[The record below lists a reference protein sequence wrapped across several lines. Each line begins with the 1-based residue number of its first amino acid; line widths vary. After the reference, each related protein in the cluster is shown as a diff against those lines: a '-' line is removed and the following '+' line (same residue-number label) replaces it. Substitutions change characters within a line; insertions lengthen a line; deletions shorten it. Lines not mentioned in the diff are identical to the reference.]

1 MREEFLVLRALRTHG
16 IRTRGFVLDVSPMA
30 RRLKKIDRSLKQ
42 AGILE
47 WKCKKKGKK

>member
-30 RRLKKIDRSLKQ
+30 RRLKKISQSAATL
-42 AGILE
+42 GM
-47 WKCKKKGKK
+47 KCKKKGKK

>member
-30 RRLKKIDRSLKQ
+30 RRLKKISQ
-42 AGILE
+42 GAATLE
-47 WKCKKKGKK
+47 TKCKKKAKGK

>member
-30 RRLKKIDRSLKQ
+30 RRLKKISIKAKL
-42 AGILE
+42 LE
-47 WKCKKKGKK
+47 GKCKKKGPKGK